1 MLSKNR
7 NLLLFIILVVAIG
20 VYFITRQQ
28 TKNQSNYKTVLF
40 EYDTAI
46 IDQIQVIPPGDQ
58 SGFVISK
65 AGDRWELQAD
75 GKKFT
80 ADPKIVKRNLE
91 LLNGIKVKRI
101 TSRNAQDHEHFA
113 VTPDK
118 RTQIILSSDGSH
130 KGSLFLGKFDYF
142 QPRNAQPDPYG
153 RQPQGEMVFYAA
165 LPDDPTVYVVDG
177 QVGFGIGKEVNAYRD
192 KTIANID
199 KTKIRKV
206 DIAAPGEKSEKLILE
221 SGSWQLDD
229 QIADSAKMVQYLSK
243 ISRQNGSAF
252 SDFLQI
258 NQLPLEK
265 SVTIAGEGFAD
276 VVINAYRK
284 DSLMLLLNSSQN
296 PEAIFEDKDG
306 KILERFTT
314 IETLLQSS
322 GSK

>member
-7 NLLLFIILVVAIG
+7 NLLLFIILVVAVG

-28 TKNQSNYKTVLF
+28 AKNESNYKTVLF
-40 EYDTAI
+40 EYDTAT

-65 AGDRWELQAD
+65 VGNRWELRAD

-80 ADPKIVKRNLE
+80 ADSKIVKRNLE

-101 TSRNAQDHEHFA
+101 ASRNAEDHEGYA
-113 VTPDK
+113 VTPEK
-118 RTQIILSSDGSH
+118 RTRIALSSDGKT
-130 KGSLFLGKFDYF
+130 KGSLLLGKFDYF
-142 QPRNAQPDPYG
+142 QPQNAQPDPYG

-177 QVGFGIGKEVNAYRD
+177 QVGFGIGKEVNAFRD
-192 KTIANID
+192 KTIVNLD
-199 KTKIRKV
+199 KTKIRQV
-206 DIAAPGEKSEKLILE
+206 DLTTSNDQHEKLILQN
-221 SGSWQLDD
+221 GSWQLNG
-229 QIADSAKMVQYLSK
+229 QVADSAKMVQYLSK

-252 SDFLQI
+252 SDFLQL

-265 SVTIAGEGFAD
+265 SVTIAGEGFSD

-306 KILERFTT
+306 KILERFTN
-314 IETLLQSS
+314 IETLLQ
-322 GSK
+322 GSENK